1 MDEGN
6 GDNDFGSGRVLFSQK
21 PIAQMHKVY
30 LSGQIKRPEEYTEV
44 FETIR
49 NAGEQ
54 DIVYIHINSEGG
66 HLFTAIQFVRV
77 LGETKATV
85 IASVE
90 GMCVSAATLIF
101 MAAKHHEITNH
112 SMFMFHNYSNRVEG
126 KGGELLDHIIH
137 THAWGEKLLRDM
149 YASFLTDDEMK
160 FILNGKDLYLTSEE
174 VANRLELRNAK
185 IVELAQQAAD
195 AAVGKIVAPEVTT
208 TKKKGRGRK
217 RVLFQIGGSKS

>member
-1 MDEGN
+1 MIEEDDDTIN
-6 GDNDFGSGRVLFSQK
+6 AGRVLFSQK
-21 PIAQMHKVY
+21 PMSQMHKVY
-30 LSGQIKRPEEYTEV
+30 LCGTIKRPEEYTEI

-54 DIVYIHINSEGG
+54 DVVYIHINSEGG
-66 HLFTAIQFVRV
+66 FLFSAIQFLRV

-90 GMCVSAATLIF
+90 GLCMSAATLIF

-112 SMFMFHNYSNRVEG
+112 SMFMFHNYSNKVEG

-137 THAWGEKLLRDM
+137 THAWGERLLRDM
-149 YASFLTDDEMK
+149 YASFLTEDEIK

-174 VANRLELRNAK
+174 VANRLERRNAK
-185 IVELAQQAAD
+185 IAELAQKSAET
-195 AAVGKIVAPEVTT
+195 VVVNNTVPEIVTP
-208 TKKKGRGRK
+208 KKKGRGKK
-217 RVLFQIGGSKS
+217 RVLFQVGGSKS